1 MVPYERNQVFT
12 GRDIFLKNLCDKFH
26 TKNSACR
33 YYGRIALFGMGG
45 IGKTQ
50 LALEFSYLSRRS
62 YNRIYWISAV
72 NQDALFDGYK
82 RIAERAKIPLVPDSK
97 PIVIAEQVL
106 SWLKSIE
113 NWLLIV
119 DNLDDID
126 VLSTQNLGEPN
137 LISILLPESGPGRHT
152 LITTRNP
159 NADHIPAQSLELLLF
174 DESDSVALL
183 SSLAGLTSPPNPE
196 ENESLHRIA
205 KELGN
210 LPLAISQAA
219 AYIKQV
225 LGSFHR
231 YLKLYA
237 ESRKRVNAWIPRGPR
252 PYLHSVATTWIMSIT
267 EIRNKNPAA
276 ARLLQLLAFLNPDGI
291 LIEFLKSG
299 SDGMDENLKR
309 VVSDEFEFLEALSSL
324 ETLSLIK
331 WDQQHNSVLVHR
343 LVQAVVKDEMP
354 KEDLQSFR
362 NMTNTV
368 CARAAPRDLEDR
380 VRWRLYVGQVVGL
393 LSDPELLESETSASV
408 LHVVGSFLRDDGKF
422 ADSLKLLTRS
432 SEIYEQLVSGEYEFT
447 LNARLSLA
455 ATYRAQGKID
465 DAAEIQEEAL
475 EIRRRILGEDHPRT
489 LSTMHELAITY
500 NDRGKSA
507 EAVTLQGE
515 VLEKRKKILGE
526 DHLDTLATMND
537 LAVSYQVQR
546 KLAESARLVG
556 EVLEKSRRILGED
569 HPLTLGTMDN
579 LAITYNDRG
588 KSAEAAM
595 LQGEV
600 LEKRKKIFGE
610 DHPDTLATMHN
621 LAMTYS
627 YSGKFAEAATLQGE
641 VLEKRKKIL
650 GEDHPRTLST
660 MHNLAVA
667 THNRGKFAEAATL
680 QGEVLEKRKKIL
692 GEDHPDTLTTMDNL
706 AITYND
712 RGKFAEAAAL
722 QGEVLEKRKKI
733 LGEDHPDTLAT
744 IYNLGTTY
752 QNQGEIAEAA
762 RLQGEVLEKR
772 KKILG
777 EDHPDT
783 LAVMHNLALTYMNQ
797 GKTGA
802 AKKLAE
808 EVHSSIRRGNG
819 SDSLRKMYEQIDTQ

>member
-1 MVPYERNQVFT
+1 MVPYERNQFFA

-50 LALEFSYLSRRS
+50 IALEFSYLSRRS

-119 DNLDDID
+119 DNLDDIN

-159 NADHIPAQSLELLLF
+159 NADHIPAQSLEVLLF

-183 SSLAGLTSPPNPE
+183 SSLAGLTSSPNPE

-276 ARLLQLLAFLNPDGI
+276 ARLFQLLAFLNPDGI

-309 VVSDEFEFLEALSSL
+309 VVSDEFEFLQALSSL

-368 CARAAPRDLEDR
+368 CARAAPRDLEDF

-393 LSDPELLESETSASV
+393 LSDPELLESETSACV
-408 LHVVGSFLRDDGKF
+408 LHDVGSFLRDDGKF
-422 ADSLKLLTRS
+422 ADSLKLLKRS
-432 SEIYEQLVSGEYEFT
+432 LEIYEELVGGEHEFT
-447 LNARLSLA
+447 LNARLGLA
-455 ATYRAQGKID
+455 ATNRAQGKMD
-465 DAAEIQEEAL
+465 DAAEMQEGVL
-475 EIRRRILGEDHPRT
+475 EIRRRILVEEHLDTLATMNNLAVSYKVQGKLAEGAKLHGEVLEKMRRILGEDHPNT
-489 LSTMHELAITY
+489 LIS
-500 NDRGKSA
+500 
-507 EAVTLQGE
+507 
-515 VLEKRKKILGE
+515 
-526 DHLDTLATMND
+526 
-537 LAVSYQVQR
+537 
-546 KLAESARLVG
+546 
-556 EVLEKSRRILGED
+556 
-569 HPLTLGTMDN
+569 
-579 LAITYNDRG
+579 
-588 KSAEAAM
+588 
-595 LQGEV
+595 
-600 LEKRKKIFGE
+600 
-610 DHPDTLATMHN
+610 MHN
-621 LAMTYS
+621 LAETYS
-627 YSGKFAEAATLQGE
+627 AQGKMDDAAEMQEE

-650 GEDHPRTLST
+650 GEDHPHTLDT
-660 MHNLAVA
+660 MNNLAS
-667 THNRGKFAEAATL
+667 TCKMQGKLAEAARL

-692 GEDHPDTLTTMDNL
+692 GEDHPDTLVTMHNL
-706 AITYND
+706 ALTYQNQV
-712 RGKFAEAAAL
+712 KFAEAAAL

-733 LGEDHPDTLAT
+733 LGEDHPDTLT
-744 IYNLGTTY
+744 S
-752 QNQGEIAEAA
+752 
-762 RLQGEVLEKR
+762 
-772 KKILG
+772 
-777 EDHPDT
+777 
-783 LAVMHNLALTYMNQ
+783 MHNLALTYMNQ

-808 EVHSSIRRGNG
+808 EIHSSIRRGNG
-819 SDSLRKMYEQIDTQ
+819 SDPLRKMYEQIDTQ